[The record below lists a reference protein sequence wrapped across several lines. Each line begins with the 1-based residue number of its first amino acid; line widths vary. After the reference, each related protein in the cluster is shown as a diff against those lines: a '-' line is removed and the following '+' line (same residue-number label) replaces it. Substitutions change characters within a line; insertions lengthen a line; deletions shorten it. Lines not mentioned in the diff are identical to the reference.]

1 MLKRIATQPILQLC
15 VCMCALASAV
25 LIVACAPRMH
35 TFDADGSGTTTL
47 LESANGFVQQASSLR
62 PNGGGG
68 GGALKE
74 IDARARA
81 AATEWFDRVCCET
94 AAFSRSGALSF
105 HARVCASAQGRCAT
119 MASGTA
125 SKWGRRSRS
134 SARSATATA
143 TSPQL
148 RMWDAFCGAALRYA
162 IAPGNSSGDV
172 DASPTCARA
181 SDRKEEASA
190 CVSGGRADV
199 DASAGGAEFTARA
212 AVTAPWTFAVA
223 IVFNALFALHLLL
236 HSSMRLPPPRR
247 TIHSPCVLL
256 LLFF

>member
-1 MLKRIATQPILQLC
+1 MLNAWASVVGVPYPFSVAAALSLFTALVYFSAWLPFGACGGCGCTCARPLPIADLVVLDAADIEGGCACASLLCCVQRTCRAEKEPRRRMLKRIATQPILQLC

-134 SARSATATA
+134 SARSATVTA

-148 RMWDAFCGAALRYA
+148 RMWDLLRRGVALRYR
-162 IAPGNSSGDV
+162 SG
-172 DASPTCARA
+172 
-181 SDRKEEASA
+181 E
-190 CVSGGRADV
+190 
-199 DASAGGAEFTARA
+199 
-212 AVTAPWTFAVA
+212 
-223 IVFNALFALHLLL
+223 
-236 HSSMRLPPPRR
+236 
-247 TIHSPCVLL
+247 
-256 LLFF
+256 